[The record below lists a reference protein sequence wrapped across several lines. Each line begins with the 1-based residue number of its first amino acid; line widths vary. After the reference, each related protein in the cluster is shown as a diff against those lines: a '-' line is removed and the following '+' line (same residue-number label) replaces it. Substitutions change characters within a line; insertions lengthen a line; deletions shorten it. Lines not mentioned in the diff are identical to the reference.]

1 MVNVQGS
8 VIRLCQRA
16 LPEELDTLLHRVDG
30 ISGLAG
36 LAQQGPRRGGGGSS
50 SIGGGSLERRRL
62 ARLDATRYAAARCVR
77 WGCAQRRQ
85 CGQSARRR
93 EQRREKQGPKHCLF
107 VALSR
112 DFCEA
117 SLVNFRQVRDV
128 TAVRVSGYRV
138 RGALGR

>member
-8 VIRLCQRA
+8 VIRLCQRALLA

-62 ARLDATRYAAARCVR
+62 ARLDATRQRGVCAGDVRSAGSAARALDVASSAARSKARSIVFSWHFLETSAMQVSSIFVR
-77 WGCAQRRQ
+77 
-85 CGQSARRR
+85 S
-93 EQRREKQGPKHCLF
+93 E
-107 VALSR
+107 
-112 DFCEA
+112 
-117 SLVNFRQVRDV
+117 
-128 TAVRVSGYRV
+128 T
-138 RGALGR
+138 